1 MQALIEAFNKT
12 DLSSHCECIET
23 ALEYYNGSPD
33 ADNFI
38 DWYADEYVDSAEVI
52 YYHNAIKYL
61 AENDPSLMESM
72 VLAAEYGYTCDK
84 VNSELLATLLLQQ
97 NLRSELEDLRSELE
111 EYFEGLE

>member
-12 DLSSHCECIET
+12 DLSNHCECLET
-23 ALEYYNGSPD
+23 ALKYYDGSPD

-38 DWYADEYVDSAEVI
+38 DWYAEEYVNSAEVI

-61 AENDPSLMESM
+61 AENDPGLMESLG
-72 VLAAEYGYTCDK
+72 LAAEYGYTRDK

-97 NLRSELEDLRSELE
+97 NLRGELEDLRGELE